1 MASSSQRRIEFVPEE
16 PGPMLLLIILAVFLL
31 FSPGGACSAG
41 DYADNGGA
49 TTAGHDHDHGH
60 GEH

>member
-1 MASSSQRRIEFVPEE
+1 MHYPTKRRIEFIPEE

-41 DYADNGGA
+41 SHPDDAGA
-49 TTAGHDHDHGH
+49 SADHGH
-60 GEH
+60 ADHGHAEH

>member
-1 MASSSQRRIEFVPEE
+1 MSSPMKRRIEFIPEE

-41 DYADNGGA
+41 SHPDEAGASADHA
-49 TTAGHDHDHGH
+49 HGH
-60 GEH
+60 AEH